1 VIVDLNIPWLRSW
14 VEVVDSRGFARA
26 ATRLHLSQPRVSA
39 HVANLERALGCAL
52 IDRRARPLELT
63 EAGKRLLPRARSILA
78 AVDDTVSDMKSTA
91 STSSGKLTIASFAS
105 ASAAFLPSVLTDLR
119 RANPLLQV
127 GILDGDSHSIES
139 ALSDRRAAVA
149 LRPLRPDPT
158 DPALIGRRLW
168 REPFVLLAPPGHPI
182 LDRDAIRLEQIVRF
196 PVITIGDPLADPLL
210 GYEVLSAVHARGIA
224 ADMGFVSHQPT
235 TLAAMVRAGHGIGL
249 VNLLA
254 ASMVRTDGLEIRQVD
269 SPHLH
274 RDVAVWWHSARP
286 LSRAAEAFI
295 ELVMS
300 TGRPPG
306 TLPLGPD

>member
-1 VIVDLNIPWLRSW
+1 VIVDLNVPWLRSW

-158 DPALIGRRLW
+158 DPALIGRGLW

-286 LSRAAEAFI
+286 LSRAAETFI